1 MSNSKPILIIRLP
14 TDVNQEQM
22 IKASKAVDDRCPDY
36 NVLIFRT
43 SDVNFIE
50 FEVFN
55 VQDYTP
61 IQFEELK
68 QLIENTCQHN
78 TESEKS

>member
-1 MSNSKPILIIRLP
+1 MNQINMSKPILVVRLP
-14 TDVNQEQM
+14 TPINQEQM
-22 IKASKAVDDRCPDY
+22 IEIAKVVDGRCPDY
-36 NVLIFRT
+36 NTLIFRT
-43 SDVNFIE
+43 SDVDSIE

-68 QLIENTCQHN
+68 QLIE
-78 TESEKS
+78 KV

>member
-1 MSNSKPILIIRLP
+1 MNRANMSKPILVVRLP
-14 TDVNQEQM
+14 IPIDQEQM
-22 IKASKAVDDRCPDY
+22 IEIGKVIDSRCPDY
-36 NVLIFRT
+36 NTLIFRT
-43 SDVNFIE
+43 SYVDSIE

-68 QLIENTCQHN
+68 QLIE
-78 TESEKS
+78 KV